1 MAMKLEKLDDQQVQG
16 IVSDAIRNA
25 KSFITDEISPVR
37 IKCSRYFEG
46 EVDIGQEAGRSGIVK
61 TVVRDTVRAVK
72 PSLMRIF
79 LSHSKAVEFLPREEN
94 DIESS
99 QQATEFLNYKFQH
112 LGGYNLLRDAIHE
125 ALIKKVGILRVYYK
139 EEPKTEIHTYDYLD
153 DTTFAV
159 LTSDPEVEIIEHEE
173 VYEKQT
179 MEDGIETETL
189 HHNCKISRTKKSG
202 DLVVDAVP
210 SEEFFIDRMAKSL
223 TEGEF
228 YVCGHSTEVTVSD
241 LLDMGYDYDDVSDLS
256 SEDSRDSTNDAEVF
270 ERRRYSVTHDK
281 DRNHTDPSSKKVLLT
296 QAFMKMDIEG
306 SGKAMLYSFILGG
319 DSYKLLEPPM
329 LCDEVP
335 YVGLSIDPEPHTFFG
350 RSLAD
355 IVMAEQDSATQI
367 YREILNNLSMSNLPR
382 MAVTDSVNL
391 DDLMN
396 LELGGIV
403 RTRTAPSQS
412 IQNLAVPFTA
422 SQSLGVMEYVDRIV
436 EDKTGI
442 TKASM
447 GLDPDSLQSVTKA
460 GVQATLQAQQG
471 QIEVMARNLAEG
483 LKELFGKM
491 LRCYTKHQDAPTVMR
506 LKGNFVPIDP
516 KVWQSASMDS
526 VVNVGLGTGRHD
538 ERLGGLQMMLQIQQ
552 QIMQA
557 YGTQNGLVSLT
568 NIRQTLADILD
579 GFGLRNTDRY
589 VQPMNPEIETQL
601 AQINAQK
608 TQQAQMMQAQ
618 NDPSQVLL
626 KAESMKAQ
634 TKAQTDMMKAQLMKE
649 KQDLQDDLDRD
660 KLDQELL
667 LRSAEILGKYGT
679 AVDVAQ
685 IQAEKNKARQ

>member
-1 MAMKLEKLDDQQVQG
+1 MKLQKLDDQQVQG
-16 IVSDAIRNA
+16 IVTDAIRSA
-25 KSFITDEISPVR
+25 KDFITDEISPVR
-37 IKCSRYFEG
+37 IKASRYFEG
-46 EVDIGQEAGRSGIVK
+46 EVDIGEEAGRSSIVK

-79 LSHSKAVEFLPREEN
+79 LSHSKAVEFLPREES
-94 DIESS
+94 DIQTA
-99 QQATEFLNYKFQH
+99 QQATEFLNWKFQQ

-125 ALIKKVGILRVYYK
+125 SLIKKVGIVRVYYK

-153 DTTFAV
+153 DATFAV
-159 LTSDPEVEIIEHEE
+159 LTNDPEVEIIEHEE
-173 VYEKQT
+173 IYQKQ
-179 MEDGIETETL
+179 MMDDGIETESL

-202 DLVVDAVP
+202 DLVVDSVP

-223 TEGEF
+223 KEGEF
-228 YVCGHSTEVTVSD
+228 YVAGHSTEVTVSD
-241 LLDMGYDYDDVSDLS
+241 LLDMGYDFDDISDLS
-256 SEDSRDSTNDAEVF
+256 SEDGTDSTNDAEVF

-281 DRNHTDPSSKKVLLT
+281 DRNASDPSSKKVMLT

-306 SGKAMLYSFILGG
+306 SGKAMLYSFICGG
-319 DSYKLLEPPM
+319 DTYKLLEPPM

-335 YVGLSIDPEPHTFFG
+335 YVALAIDPEPHTFFG

-422 SQSLGVMEYVDRIV
+422 GQSLGVMEYVDRIV

-460 GVQATLQAQQG
+460 GVMATLQAQQG
-471 QIEVMARNLAEG
+471 QTEVMARNLAEG
-483 LKELFGKM
+483 LKDLFGKM

-506 LKGNFVPIDP
+506 LRGNFVPIDP
-516 KVWQSASMDS
+516 KVWQSASMDTQC
-526 VVNVGLGTGRHD
+526 NVGLGTGRHD
-538 ERLGGLQMMLQIQQ
+538 ERQMGLQMMLQIQQ

-579 GFGLRNTDRY
+579 GFGLKNADRY
-589 VQPMNPEIETQL
+589 IQPMNPQIESQL
-601 AQINAQK
+601 AQIAMQK
-608 TQQAQMMQAQ
+608 AQQAQQMQAQ

-626 KAESMKAQ
+626 KAEAMKAQ
-634 TKAQTDMMKAQLMKE
+634 TKAQTDLTKAQLMKE
-649 KQDLQDDLDRD
+649 KQDMQDDLDRD

-685 IQAEKNKARQ
+685 IQAEKAKQRN

>member
-179 MEDGIETETL
+179 MEDGIETESL

-557 YGTQNGLVSLT
+557 YGTQNGLISLT
-568 NIRQTLADILD
+568 NIRQTLADLLD
-579 GFGLRNTDRY
+579 GFGIRNTDRY
-589 VQPMNPEIETQL
+589 LQPMNPEIETQL

>member
-1 MAMKLEKLDDQQVQG
+1 MKLQKLDEGQVQG
-16 IVSDAIRNA
+16 ILTDAIRSA
-25 KSFITDEISPVR
+25 KSFITDEIAPVR
-37 IKCSRYFEG
+37 IKASRYFEG
-46 EVDIGQEAGRSGIVK
+46 EVDIGKEAGRSGIVK
-61 TVVRDTVRAVK
+61 TVVRDVVRAVK

-79 LSHSKAVEFLPREEN
+79 LSHSKAVEFLPRQEE
-94 DIESS
+94 DIQSA
-99 QQATEFLNYKFQH
+99 QQATDFLNWKFQQ
-112 LGGYNLLRDAIHE
+112 LGGYNILRDAIHE
-125 ALIKKVGILRVYYK
+125 SLIKKVGIVRVFYK
-139 EEPKTEIHTYDYLD
+139 EDPKTEIHTYDYID

-159 LTSDPEVEIIEHEE
+159 LTNAPEVEILEHEE
-173 VYEKQT
+173 VYEKQ
-179 MEDGIETETL
+179 MMPDGQDTESL
-189 HHNCKISRTKKSG
+189 HHNCKISRTKKTG

-210 SEEFFIDRMAKSL
+210 SEEFFIDRNAKSL
-223 TEGEF
+223 KEGQF
-228 YVCGHSTEVTVSD
+228 YVTGHSTEVTVST
-241 LLDMGYDYDDVSDLS
+241 LVDMGYDFDTVSELS
-256 SEDSRDSTNDAEVF
+256 REDSRDTTLDAEVF

-281 DRNHTDPSSKKVLLT
+281 DDNSTDPSTKKVLLT
-296 QAFMKMDIEG
+296 QAFMEMDIEG
-306 SGKAMLYSFILGG
+306 SGKAMLYSFICGG
-319 DSYKLLEPPM
+319 DNYKLLEPPM

-335 YVGLSIDPEPHTFFG
+335 YVALAIDPEPHTFYG

-355 IVMAEQDSATQI
+355 IIMAEQDSATQI

-422 SQSLGVMEYVDRIV
+422 SQSLGVMQYVDRIV

-471 QIEVMARNLAEG
+471 QTEVMARNLAEG
-483 LKELFGKM
+483 LKDLFGKM
-491 LRCYTKHQDAPTVMR
+491 LRCYGKHQDAPSVMR

-516 KVWQSASMDS
+516 KVWQADMDS
-526 VVNVGLGTGRHD
+526 TVNVGLGTGRHD
-538 ERLGGLQMMLQIQQ
+538 ERQMGLQMMLGIQQ

-557 YGTQNGLVSLT
+557 FGTQNGLVSLT
-568 NIRQTLADILD
+568 NIRQTLADLLD
-579 GFGLRNTDRY
+579 GFGLKNAERY

-601 AQINAQK
+601 AQIAMQK
-608 TQQAQMMQAQ
+608 AQQAQAMQAQ
-618 NDPSQVLL
+618 SDPSQVLL
-626 KAESMKAQ
+626 KAEAMKAQ
-634 TKAQTDMMKAQLMKE
+634 TKAQTDLTKAQLMKE
-649 KQDLQDDLDRD
+649 KQEAQDDLDRD

-667 LRSAEILGKYGT
+667 IRSAEILGKYGT
-679 AVDVAQ
+679 SVDVAR
-685 IQAEKNKARQ
+685 IQAEKSKVRE

>member
-1 MAMKLEKLDDQQVQG
+1 MKLQKLDEGQVQG
-16 IVSDAIRNA
+16 ILTDAIRSA
-25 KSFITDEISPVR
+25 KSFITDEIAPVR
-37 IKCSRYFEG
+37 IKASRYFEG
-46 EVDIGQEAGRSGIVK
+46 EVDIGKEAGRSGIVK
-61 TVVRDTVRAVK
+61 TVVRDVVRAVK

-79 LSHSKAVEFLPREEN
+79 LSHSKAVEFLPRQEE
-94 DIESS
+94 DIQSA
-99 QQATEFLNYKFQH
+99 QQATDFLNWKFQQ
-112 LGGYNLLRDAIHE
+112 LGGYNILRDAIHE
-125 ALIKKVGILRVYYK
+125 SLIKKVGIVRVFYK
-139 EEPKTEIHTYDYLD
+139 EDPKTEIHTYDYID

-159 LTSDPEVEIIEHEE
+159 LTNDPEVEILEHEE
-173 VYEKQT
+173 VYEKQ
-179 MEDGIETETL
+179 MMPDGQDTESL
-189 HHNCKISRTKKSG
+189 HHNCKISRTKKTG

-210 SEEFFIDRMAKSL
+210 SEEFFIDRNAKSL
-223 TEGEF
+223 KEGQF
-228 YVCGHSTEVTVSD
+228 YVTGHSTEVTVST
-241 LLDMGYDYDDVSDLS
+241 LVDMGYDFDTVSELS
-256 SEDSRDSTNDAEVF
+256 REDSRDTTLDAEVF

-281 DRNHTDPSSKKVLLT
+281 DDNSTDPSTKKVLLT
-296 QAFMKMDIEG
+296 QAFMEMDIEG
-306 SGKAMLYSFILGG
+306 SGKAMLYSFICGG
-319 DSYKLLEPPM
+319 DNYTLLEPPM

-335 YVGLSIDPEPHTFFG
+335 YVALAIDPEPHTFYG

-355 IVMAEQDSATQI
+355 IIMAEQDSATQI

-422 SQSLGVMEYVDRIV
+422 SQSLGVMQYVDRIV

-471 QIEVMARNLAEG
+471 QTEVMARNLAEG
-483 LKELFGKM
+483 LKDLFGKM
-491 LRCYTKHQDAPTVMR
+491 LRCYGKHQDAPSVMR

-516 KVWQSASMDS
+516 KVWQSDMDS
-526 VVNVGLGTGRHD
+526 TVNVGLGTGRHD
-538 ERLGGLQMMLQIQQ
+538 ERQMGLQMMLGIQQ

-557 YGTQNGLVSLT
+557 FGTQNGLVSLT
-568 NIRQTLADILD
+568 NIRQTLADLLD
-579 GFGLRNTDRY
+579 GFGLKNAERY

-601 AQINAQK
+601 AQIAMQK
-608 TQQAQMMQAQ
+608 AQQAQAMQAQ
-618 NDPSQVLL
+618 SDPSQVLL
-626 KAESMKAQ
+626 KAEAMKAQ
-634 TKAQTDMMKAQLMKE
+634 TKAQTDLTKAQLMKE
-649 KQDLQDDLDRD
+649 KQEAQDDLDRD

-667 LRSAEILGKYGT
+667 IRSAEILGKYGT
-679 AVDVAQ
+679 SVDVAR
-685 IQAEKNKARQ
+685 IQAEKSKVRE

>member
-1 MAMKLEKLDDQQVQG
+1 MKLEKLDDQQVQG

-179 MEDGIETETL
+179 MEDGIETESL

>member
-179 MEDGIETETL
+179 MENGIETESL

-335 YVGLSIDPEPHTFFG
+335 YVALAIDPEPHTFFG

>member
-1 MAMKLEKLDDQQVQG
+1 MKLQKLDEGQVQG
-16 IVSDAIRNA
+16 ILTDAIRSA
-25 KSFITDEISPVR
+25 KSFITDEIAPVR
-37 IKCSRYFEG
+37 IKASRYFEG
-46 EVDIGQEAGRSGIVK
+46 EVDIGKEAGRSGIVK
-61 TVVRDTVRAVK
+61 TVVRDVVRAVK

-79 LSHSKAVEFLPREEN
+79 LSHSKAVEFLPRQEE
-94 DIESS
+94 DIQSA
-99 QQATEFLNYKFQH
+99 QQATDFLNWKFQQ
-112 LGGYNLLRDAIHE
+112 LGGYNILRDAIHE
-125 ALIKKVGILRVYYK
+125 SLIKKVGIVRVFYK
-139 EEPKTEIHTYDYLD
+139 EDPKTEIHTYDYID

-159 LTSDPEVEIIEHEE
+159 LTNDPEVEILEHEE
-173 VYEKQT
+173 VYEKQ
-179 MEDGIETETL
+179 MMPDGQDTESL
-189 HHNCKISRTKKSG
+189 HHNCKISRTKKTG

-210 SEEFFIDRMAKSL
+210 SEEFFIDRNAKSL
-223 TEGEF
+223 KEGQF
-228 YVCGHSTEVTVSD
+228 YVTGHSTEVTVST
-241 LLDMGYDYDDVSDLS
+241 LVDMGYDFDTVSELS
-256 SEDSRDSTNDAEVF
+256 REDSRDTALDAEVF

-281 DRNHTDPSSKKVLLT
+281 DDNSTDPSTKKVLLT
-296 QAFMKMDIEG
+296 QAFMEMDIEG
-306 SGKAMLYSFILGG
+306 SGKAMLYSFICGG
-319 DSYKLLEPPM
+319 DNYTLLEPPM

-335 YVGLSIDPEPHTFFG
+335 YVALAIDPEPHTFYG

-355 IVMAEQDSATQI
+355 IIMAEQDSATQI

-422 SQSLGVMEYVDRIV
+422 SQSLGVMQYVDRIV

-471 QIEVMARNLAEG
+471 QTEVMARNLAEG
-483 LKELFGKM
+483 LKDLFGKM
-491 LRCYTKHQDAPTVMR
+491 LRCYGKHQDAPSVMR

-516 KVWQSASMDS
+516 KVWQSDMDS
-526 VVNVGLGTGRHD
+526 TVNVGLGTGRHD
-538 ERLGGLQMMLQIQQ
+538 ERQMGLQMMLGIQQ

-557 YGTQNGLVSLT
+557 FGTQNGLVSLT
-568 NIRQTLADILD
+568 NIRQTLADLLD
-579 GFGLRNTDRY
+579 GFGLKNAERY

-601 AQINAQK
+601 AQIAMQK
-608 TQQAQMMQAQ
+608 AQQAQAMQAQ
-618 NDPSQVLL
+618 SDPSQVLL
-626 KAESMKAQ
+626 KAEAMKAQ
-634 TKAQTDMMKAQLMKE
+634 TKAQTDLTKAQLMKE
-649 KQDLQDDLDRD
+649 KQEAQDDLDRD

-667 LRSAEILGKYGT
+667 IRSAEILGKYGT
-679 AVDVAQ
+679 SVDVAR
-685 IQAEKNKARQ
+685 IQAEKSKVRE

>member
-471 QIEVMARNLAEG
+471 QIEVMARNIAEG

-538 ERLGGLQMMLQIQQ
+538 ERQMGLQMMLQIQQ

-634 TKAQTDMMKAQLMKE
+634 TKAQTDLMKAQLMKE

-685 IQAEKNKARQ
+685 IQAEKNKVRQ

>member
-179 MEDGIETETL
+179 LEDGIETESL

>member
-1 MAMKLEKLDDQQVQG
+1 MKLEKLDDQQVQG

-46 EVDIGQEAGRSGIVK
+46 EVDIGQEAGRSSIVK

-179 MEDGIETETL
+179 MEDGIETESL

>member
-1 MAMKLEKLDDQQVQG
+1 MAMKLQKLDEGQVQG
-16 IVSDAIRNA
+16 ILTDAIRSA
-25 KSFITDEISPVR
+25 KSFITDEIAPVR
-37 IKCSRYFEG
+37 IKASRYFEG
-46 EVDIGQEAGRSGIVK
+46 EVDIGKEAGRSGIVK
-61 TVVRDTVRAVK
+61 TVVRDVVRAVK

-79 LSHSKAVEFLPREEN
+79 LSHSKAVEFLPRQEE
-94 DIESS
+94 DIQSA
-99 QQATEFLNYKFQH
+99 QQATDFLNWKFQQ
-112 LGGYNLLRDAIHE
+112 LGGYNILRDAIHE
-125 ALIKKVGILRVYYK
+125 SLIKKVGIVRVFYK
-139 EEPKTEIHTYDYLD
+139 EDPKTEIHTYDYID

-159 LTSDPEVEIIEHEE
+159 LTNDPEVEILEHEE
-173 VYEKQT
+173 VYEKQ
-179 MEDGIETETL
+179 MMPDGQDTESL
-189 HHNCKISRTKKSG
+189 HHNCKISRTKKTG

-210 SEEFFIDRMAKSL
+210 SEEFFIDRNAKSL
-223 TEGEF
+223 KEGQF
-228 YVCGHSTEVTVSD
+228 YVTGHSTEVTVST
-241 LLDMGYDYDDVSDLS
+241 LVDMGYDFDTVSELS
-256 SEDSRDSTNDAEVF
+256 REDSRDTTLDAEVF

-281 DRNHTDPSSKKVLLT
+281 DDNSTDPSTKKVLLT
-296 QAFMKMDIEG
+296 QAFMEMDIEG
-306 SGKAMLYSFILGG
+306 SGKAMLYSFICGG
-319 DSYKLLEPPM
+319 DNYKLLEPPM

-335 YVGLSIDPEPHTFFG
+335 YVALAIDPEPHTFYG

-355 IVMAEQDSATQI
+355 IIMAEQDSATQI

-422 SQSLGVMEYVDRIV
+422 SQSLGVMQYVDRIV

-471 QIEVMARNLAEG
+471 QTEVMARNLAEG
-483 LKELFGKM
+483 LKDLFGKM
-491 LRCYTKHQDAPTVMR
+491 LRCYGKHQDAPSVMR

-516 KVWQSASMDS
+516 KVWQADMDS
-526 VVNVGLGTGRHD
+526 TVNVGLGTGRHD
-538 ERLGGLQMMLQIQQ
+538 ERQMGLQMMLGIQQ

-557 YGTQNGLVSLT
+557 FGTQNGLVSLT
-568 NIRQTLADILD
+568 NIRQTLADLLD
-579 GFGLRNTDRY
+579 GFGLKNAERY

-601 AQINAQK
+601 AQIAMQK
-608 TQQAQMMQAQ
+608 AQQAQAMQAQ
-618 NDPSQVLL
+618 SDPSQVLL
-626 KAESMKAQ
+626 KAEAMKAQ
-634 TKAQTDMMKAQLMKE
+634 TKAQTDLTKAQLMKE
-649 KQDLQDDLDRD
+649 KQEAQDDLDRD

-667 LRSAEILGKYGT
+667 IRSAEILGKYGT
-679 AVDVAQ
+679 SVDVAR
-685 IQAEKNKARQ
+685 IQAEKSKVRE

>member
-1 MAMKLEKLDDQQVQG
+1 MKLQKLDEGQVQG
-16 IVSDAIRNA
+16 ILTDAIRSA
-25 KSFITDEISPVR
+25 KSFITDEIAPVR
-37 IKCSRYFEG
+37 IKASRYFEG
-46 EVDIGQEAGRSGIVK
+46 EVDIGKEAGRSGIVK
-61 TVVRDTVRAVK
+61 TVVRDVVRAVK

-79 LSHSKAVEFLPREEN
+79 LSHSKAVEFLPRQEE
-94 DIESS
+94 DIQSA
-99 QQATEFLNYKFQH
+99 QQATDFLNWKFQQ
-112 LGGYNLLRDAIHE
+112 LGGYNILRDAIHE
-125 ALIKKVGILRVYYK
+125 SLIKKVGIVRVFYK
-139 EEPKTEIHTYDYLD
+139 EDPKTEIHTYDYID

-159 LTSDPEVEIIEHEE
+159 LTNDPEVEILEHEE
-173 VYEKQT
+173 VYEKQ
-179 MEDGIETETL
+179 MMPDGQDTESL
-189 HHNCKISRTKKSG
+189 HHNCKISRTKKTG

-210 SEEFFIDRMAKSL
+210 SEEFFIDRNAKSL
-223 TEGEF
+223 KEGQF
-228 YVCGHSTEVTVSD
+228 YVTGHSTEVTVST
-241 LLDMGYDYDDVSDLS
+241 LVDMGYDFDTVSELS
-256 SEDSRDSTNDAEVF
+256 REDSRDTTLDAEVF

-281 DRNHTDPSSKKVLLT
+281 DDNSTDPSTKKVLLT
-296 QAFMKMDIEG
+296 QAFMEMDIEG
-306 SGKAMLYSFILGG
+306 SGKAMLYSFICGG
-319 DSYKLLEPPM
+319 DNYKLLEPPM

-335 YVGLSIDPEPHTFFG
+335 YVALAIDPEPHTFYG

-355 IVMAEQDSATQI
+355 IIMAEQDSATQI

-422 SQSLGVMEYVDRIV
+422 SQSLGVMQYVDRIV

-471 QIEVMARNLAEG
+471 QTEVMARNLAEG
-483 LKELFGKM
+483 LKDLFGKM
-491 LRCYTKHQDAPTVMR
+491 LRCYGKHQDAPSVMR

-516 KVWQSASMDS
+516 KVWQSDMDS
-526 VVNVGLGTGRHD
+526 TVNVGLGTGRHD
-538 ERLGGLQMMLQIQQ
+538 ERQMGLQMMLGIQQ

-557 YGTQNGLVSLT
+557 FGTQNGLVSLT
-568 NIRQTLADILD
+568 NIRQTLADLLD
-579 GFGLRNTDRY
+579 GFGLKNAERY

-601 AQINAQK
+601 AQIAMQK
-608 TQQAQMMQAQ
+608 AQQAQAMQAQ
-618 NDPSQVLL
+618 SDPSQVLL
-626 KAESMKAQ
+626 KAEAMKAQ
-634 TKAQTDMMKAQLMKE
+634 TKAQTDLTKAQLMKE
-649 KQDLQDDLDRD
+649 KQEAQDDLDRD

-667 LRSAEILGKYGT
+667 IRSAEILGKYGT
-679 AVDVAQ
+679 SVDVAR
-685 IQAEKNKARQ
+685 IQAEKSKVRE

>member
-1 MAMKLEKLDDQQVQG
+1 MKLEKLDDQQVQG

-667 LRSAEILGKYGT
+667 LRSAEILGKYGQ

>member
-1 MAMKLEKLDDQQVQG
+1 MKLQKLDEGQVQG
-16 IVSDAIRNA
+16 ILTDAIRSA
-25 KSFITDEISPVR
+25 KSFITDEIAPVR
-37 IKCSRYFEG
+37 IKASRYFEG
-46 EVDIGQEAGRSGIVK
+46 EVDIGKEAGRSGIVK
-61 TVVRDTVRAVK
+61 TVVRDVVRAVK

-79 LSHSKAVEFLPREEN
+79 LSHSKAVEFLPRQEE
-94 DIESS
+94 DIQSA
-99 QQATEFLNYKFQH
+99 QQATDFLNWKFQQ
-112 LGGYNLLRDAIHE
+112 LGGYNILRDAIHE
-125 ALIKKVGILRVYYK
+125 SLIKKVGIVRVFYK
-139 EEPKTEIHTYDYLD
+139 EDPKTEIHTYDYID

-159 LTSDPEVEIIEHEE
+159 LTNDPEVEILEHEE
-173 VYEKQT
+173 VYEKQ
-179 MEDGIETETL
+179 MMPDGQDTESL
-189 HHNCKISRTKKSG
+189 HHNCKISRTKKTG

-210 SEEFFIDRMAKSL
+210 SEEFFIDRNAKSL
-223 TEGEF
+223 KEGQF
-228 YVCGHSTEVTVSD
+228 YVTGHSTEVTVST
-241 LLDMGYDYDDVSDLS
+241 LVDMGYDFDTVSELS
-256 SEDSRDSTNDAEVF
+256 REDSRDTTLDAEVF

-281 DRNHTDPSSKKVLLT
+281 DDNSTDPSTKKVLLT
-296 QAFMKMDIEG
+296 QAFMEMDIEG
-306 SGKAMLYSFILGG
+306 SGKAMLYSFICGG
-319 DSYKLLEPPM
+319 DNYTLLEPPM

-335 YVGLSIDPEPHTFFG
+335 YVALAIDPEPHTFYG

-355 IVMAEQDSATQI
+355 IIMAEQDSATQI

-422 SQSLGVMEYVDRIV
+422 SQSLGVMQYVDRIV

-471 QIEVMARNLAEG
+471 QTEVMARNLAEG
-483 LKELFGKM
+483 LKDLFGKM
-491 LRCYTKHQDAPTVMR
+491 LRCYGKHQDAPSVMR

-516 KVWQSASMDS
+516 KVWQADMDS
-526 VVNVGLGTGRHD
+526 TVNVGLGTGRHD
-538 ERLGGLQMMLQIQQ
+538 ERQMGLQMMLGIQQ

-557 YGTQNGLVSLT
+557 FGTQNGLVSLT
-568 NIRQTLADILD
+568 NIRQTLADLLD
-579 GFGLRNTDRY
+579 GFGLKNAERY

-601 AQINAQK
+601 AQIAMQK
-608 TQQAQMMQAQ
+608 AQQAQAMQAQ
-618 NDPSQVLL
+618 SDPSQVLL
-626 KAESMKAQ
+626 KAEAMKAQ
-634 TKAQTDMMKAQLMKE
+634 TKAQTDLTKAQLMKE
-649 KQDLQDDLDRD
+649 KQEAQDDLDRD

-667 LRSAEILGKYGT
+667 IRSAEILGKYGT
-679 AVDVAQ
+679 SVDVAR
-685 IQAEKNKARQ
+685 IQAEKSKVRE

>member
-179 MEDGIETETL
+179 MENGIETESL

>member
-46 EVDIGQEAGRSGIVK
+46 EVDIGQEAGRSSIVK

-179 MEDGIETETL
+179 MEDGIETESL

>member
-1 MAMKLEKLDDQQVQG
+1 MKLQKLDEGQVQG
-16 IVSDAIRNA
+16 ILTDAIRSA
-25 KSFITDEISPVR
+25 KSFITDEIAPVR
-37 IKCSRYFEG
+37 IKASRYFEG
-46 EVDIGQEAGRSGIVK
+46 EVDIGKEAGRSGIVK
-61 TVVRDTVRAVK
+61 TVVRDVVRAVK

-79 LSHSKAVEFLPREEN
+79 LSHSKAVEFLPRQEE
-94 DIESS
+94 DIQSA
-99 QQATEFLNYKFQH
+99 QQATDFLNWKFQQ
-112 LGGYNLLRDAIHE
+112 LGGYNILRDAIHE
-125 ALIKKVGILRVYYK
+125 SLIKKVGIVRVFYK
-139 EEPKTEIHTYDYLD
+139 EDPKTEIHTYDYID

-159 LTSDPEVEIIEHEE
+159 LTNDPEVEILEHEE
-173 VYEKQT
+173 VYEKQ
-179 MEDGIETETL
+179 MMPDGQDTESL
-189 HHNCKISRTKKSG
+189 HHNCKISRTKKTG

-210 SEEFFIDRMAKSL
+210 SEEFFIDRNAKSL
-223 TEGEF
+223 KEGQF
-228 YVCGHSTEVTVSD
+228 YVTGHSTEVTVST
-241 LLDMGYDYDDVSDLS
+241 LVDMGYDFDTVSELS
-256 SEDSRDSTNDAEVF
+256 REDSRDATLDAEVF

-281 DRNHTDPSSKKVLLT
+281 DDNSTDPSTKKVLLT
-296 QAFMKMDIEG
+296 QAFMEMDIEG
-306 SGKAMLYSFILGG
+306 SGKAMLYSFICGG
-319 DSYKLLEPPM
+319 DNYKLLEPPM

-335 YVGLSIDPEPHTFFG
+335 YVALAIDPEPHTFYG

-355 IVMAEQDSATQI
+355 IIMAEQDSATQI

-422 SQSLGVMEYVDRIV
+422 SQSLGVMQYVDRIV

-471 QIEVMARNLAEG
+471 QTEVMARNLAEG
-483 LKELFGKM
+483 LKDLFGKM
-491 LRCYTKHQDAPTVMR
+491 LRCYGKHQDAPSVMR

-516 KVWQSASMDS
+516 KVWQADMDS
-526 VVNVGLGTGRHD
+526 TVNVGLGTGRHD
-538 ERLGGLQMMLQIQQ
+538 ERQMGLQMMLGIQQ

-557 YGTQNGLVSLT
+557 FGTQNGLVSLT
-568 NIRQTLADILD
+568 NIRQTLADLLD
-579 GFGLRNTDRY
+579 GFGLKNAERY

-601 AQINAQK
+601 AQIAMQK
-608 TQQAQMMQAQ
+608 AQQAQAMQAQ
-618 NDPSQVLL
+618 SDPSQVLL
-626 KAESMKAQ
+626 KAEAMKAQ
-634 TKAQTDMMKAQLMKE
+634 TKAQTDLTKAQLMKE
-649 KQDLQDDLDRD
+649 KQEAQDDLDRD

-667 LRSAEILGKYGT
+667 IRSAEILGKYGT
-679 AVDVAQ
+679 SVDVAR
-685 IQAEKNKARQ
+685 IQAEKSKVRE

>member
-179 MEDGIETETL
+179 MENGIDTESL

-335 YVGLSIDPEPHTFFG
+335 YVALAIDPEPHTFFG

>member
-1 MAMKLEKLDDQQVQG
+1 MKLQKLDDQQVQG
-16 IVSDAIRNA
+16 IVTDAIRSA
-25 KSFITDEISPVR
+25 KDFITDEISPVR
-37 IKCSRYFEG
+37 IKASRYFEG
-46 EVDIGQEAGRSGIVK
+46 EVDIGQESGRSGIVK

-94 DIESS
+94 DIQSA
-99 QQATEFLNYKFQH
+99 QQATDFLNWKFQT
-112 LGGYNLLRDAIHE
+112 LGGYNILRDAIHE
-125 ALIKKVGILRVYYK
+125 SLIKKVGIVRVYYK
-139 EEPKTEIHTYDYLD
+139 EEPKTEIHTYDYID
-153 DTTFAV
+153 DATFAV
-159 LTSDPEVEIIEHEE
+159 LTNDPEVEIIEHEE
-173 VYEKQT
+173 VYEKQLLDEG
-179 MEDGIETETL
+179 MSTETL

-202 DLVVDAVP
+202 DLVVDSVP

-223 TEGEF
+223 KEGEF
-228 YVCGHSTEVTVSD
+228 YVTGHSTEVTVSD
-241 LLDMGYDYDDVSDLS
+241 LLDMGYDFDIVSHLS
-256 SEDSRDSTNDAEVF
+256 SEDGTDSTNDAEVF
-270 ERRRYSVTHDK
+270 ERRRYSVTSDK
-281 DRNHTDPSSKKVLLT
+281 DVNSTDPSTKKVMLT

-306 SGKAMLYSFILGG
+306 QGKAMLYSFICGG
-319 DSYKLLEPPM
+319 DTYELLEPPM

-335 YVGLSIDPEPHTFFG
+335 YVALAIDPEPHTFFG

-382 MAVTDSVNL
+382 MAINDNTNL
-391 DDLMN
+391 DDALN

-403 RTRTAPSQS
+403 RVRGNPQQA
-412 IQNLAVPFTA
+412 IHNLAVPFTA
-422 SQSLGVMEYVDRIV
+422 GQSLGVMEYIDRIV

-460 GVQATLQAQQG
+460 GVMATLSAQQG
-471 QIEVMARNLAEG
+471 QTEVMARNLAEG
-483 LKELFGKM
+483 LKDLFGKM

-506 LKGNFVPIDP
+506 LRGNFVPIDP
-516 KVWQSASMDS
+516 KVWQSASMDTQC
-526 VVNVGLGTGRHD
+526 NVGLGTGRHD
-538 ERLGGLQMMLQIQQ
+538 ERQMGLQMMLGIQQ

-568 NIRQTLADILD
+568 NIRHVLADLLD
-579 GFGLRNTDRY
+579 GFGLKNAERY
-589 VQPMNPEIETQL
+589 VQPMNPEIESKL
-601 AQINAQK
+601 AQIAMQK
-608 TQQAQMMQAQ
+608 AQQAQQMQAQ

-626 KAESMKAQ
+626 KAEAMKAQ
-634 TKAQTDMMKAQLMKE
+634 TKAQTDLTKAQLMKE
-649 KQDLQDDLDRD
+649 KQDQQDDLDRD
-660 KLDQELL
+660 RLDQELL

-685 IQAEKNKARQ
+685 IQAEKAKQRN

>member
-173 VYEKQT
+173 IYEKQT
-179 MEDGIETETL
+179 MEDGIETESL

-335 YVGLSIDPEPHTFFG
+335 YVALAIDPEPHTFFG

>member
-1 MAMKLEKLDDQQVQG
+1 MQKRYMAMKLEKLDDQQVQG

-179 MEDGIETETL
+179 MEDGIETESL

-447 GLDPDSLQSVTKA
+447 GLDPDSLQS
-460 GVQATLQAQQG
+460 
-471 QIEVMARNLAEG
+471 R
-483 LKELFGKM
+483 
-491 LRCYTKHQDAPTVMR
+491 
-506 LKGNFVPIDP
+506 
-516 KVWQSASMDS
+516 
-526 VVNVGLGTGRHD
+526 
-538 ERLGGLQMMLQIQQ
+538 
-552 QIMQA
+552 
-557 YGTQNGLVSLT
+557 
-568 NIRQTLADILD
+568 
-579 GFGLRNTDRY
+579 
-589 VQPMNPEIETQL
+589 
-601 AQINAQK
+601 
-608 TQQAQMMQAQ
+608 
-618 NDPSQVLL
+618 
-626 KAESMKAQ
+626 
-634 TKAQTDMMKAQLMKE
+634 
-649 KQDLQDDLDRD
+649 
-660 KLDQELL
+660 KLNC
-667 LRSAEILGKYGT
+667 RSY
-679 AVDVAQ
+679 
-685 IQAEKNKARQ
+685 

>member
-1 MAMKLEKLDDQQVQG
+1 MAMKLQKLDEGQVQG
-16 IVSDAIRNA
+16 ILTDAIRSA
-25 KSFITDEISPVR
+25 KSFITDEIAPVR
-37 IKCSRYFEG
+37 IKASRYFEG
-46 EVDIGQEAGRSGIVK
+46 EVDIGKEAGRSGIVK
-61 TVVRDTVRAVK
+61 TVVRDVVRAVK

-79 LSHSKAVEFLPREEN
+79 LSHSKAVEFLPRQEE
-94 DIESS
+94 DIQSA
-99 QQATEFLNYKFQH
+99 QQATDFLNWKFQQ
-112 LGGYNLLRDAIHE
+112 LGGYNILRDAIHE
-125 ALIKKVGILRVYYK
+125 SLIKKVGIVRVFYK
-139 EEPKTEIHTYDYLD
+139 EDPKTEIHTYDYID

-159 LTSDPEVEIIEHEE
+159 LTNDPEVEILEHEE
-173 VYEKQT
+173 VYEKQ
-179 MEDGIETETL
+179 MMPDGQDTESL
-189 HHNCKISRTKKSG
+189 HHNCKISRTKKTG

-210 SEEFFIDRMAKSL
+210 SEEFFIDRNAKSL
-223 TEGEF
+223 KEGQF
-228 YVCGHSTEVTVSD
+228 YVTGHSTEVTVST
-241 LLDMGYDYDDVSDLS
+241 LVDMGYDFDTVSELS
-256 SEDSRDSTNDAEVF
+256 REDSRDTTLDAEVF

-281 DRNHTDPSSKKVLLT
+281 DDNSTDPSTKKVLLT
-296 QAFMKMDIEG
+296 QAFMEMDIEG
-306 SGKAMLYSFILGG
+306 SGKAMLYSFICGG
-319 DSYKLLEPPM
+319 DNYKLLEPPM

-335 YVGLSIDPEPHTFFG
+335 YVALAIDPEPHTFYG

-355 IVMAEQDSATQI
+355 IIMAEQDSATQI

-422 SQSLGVMEYVDRIV
+422 SQSLGVMQYVDRIV

-471 QIEVMARNLAEG
+471 QTEVMARNLAEG
-483 LKELFGKM
+483 LKDLFGKM
-491 LRCYTKHQDAPTVMR
+491 LRCYGKHQDAPSVMR

-516 KVWQSASMDS
+516 KVWQSDMDS
-526 VVNVGLGTGRHD
+526 TVNVGLGTGRHD
-538 ERLGGLQMMLQIQQ
+538 ERQMGLQMMLGIQQ

-557 YGTQNGLVSLT
+557 FGTQNGLVSLT
-568 NIRQTLADILD
+568 NIRQTLADLLD
-579 GFGLRNTDRY
+579 GFGLKNAERY

-601 AQINAQK
+601 AQIAMQK
-608 TQQAQMMQAQ
+608 AQQAQAMQAQ
-618 NDPSQVLL
+618 SDPSQVLL
-626 KAESMKAQ
+626 KAEAMKAQ
-634 TKAQTDMMKAQLMKE
+634 TKAQTDLTKAQLMKE
-649 KQDLQDDLDRD
+649 KQEAQDDLDRD

-667 LRSAEILGKYGT
+667 IRSAEILGKYGT
-679 AVDVAQ
+679 SVDVAR
-685 IQAEKNKARQ
+685 IQAEKSKVRE

>member
-667 LRSAEILGKYGT
+667 LRSAEILGKYGQ

>member
-173 VYEKQT
+173 IYEKQT
-179 MEDGIETETL
+179 MEDGIETESL

-355 IVMAEQDSATQI
+355 IVMQEQDSATQI

>member
-1 MAMKLEKLDDQQVQG
+1 MKLEKLDDQQVQG

>member
-1 MAMKLEKLDDQQVQG
+1 MKLEKLDDQQVQG

-179 MEDGIETETL
+179 LEDGIETESL

-335 YVGLSIDPEPHTFFG
+335 YVALAIDPEPHTFFG

>member
-1 MAMKLEKLDDQQVQG
+1 MKLQKLDDQQVQG
-16 IVSDAIRNA
+16 IVTDAIRSA
-25 KSFITDEISPVR
+25 KDFITDEIAPVR
-37 IKCSRYFEG
+37 IKASRYFEG
-46 EVDIGQEAGRSGIVK
+46 EVDIGQESGRSGIVK

-94 DIESS
+94 DIQSA
-99 QQATEFLNYKFQH
+99 QQATDFLNWKFQT
-112 LGGYNLLRDAIHE
+112 LGGYNILRDAIHE
-125 ALIKKVGILRVYYK
+125 SLIKKVGIVRVYYK
-139 EEPKTEIHTYDYLD
+139 EEPKTEIHTYDYID
-153 DTTFAV
+153 DATFAV
-159 LTSDPEVEIIEHEE
+159 LTNDPEVEIIEHEE
-173 VYEKQT
+173 VYEKQLLDEG
-179 MEDGIETETL
+179 MSTETL

-202 DLVVDAVP
+202 DLVVDSVP

-223 TEGEF
+223 KEGEF
-228 YVCGHSTEVTVSD
+228 YVTGHSTEVTVSD
-241 LLDMGYDYDDVSDLS
+241 LLDMGYDFDIVSHLS
-256 SEDSRDSTNDAEVF
+256 SEDGTDSTNDAEVF
-270 ERRRYSVTHDK
+270 ERRRYSVTSDK
-281 DRNHTDPSSKKVLLT
+281 DVNSTDPSTKKVMLT

-306 SGKAMLYSFILGG
+306 QGKAMLYSFICGG
-319 DSYKLLEPPM
+319 DTYELLEPPM

-335 YVGLSIDPEPHTFFG
+335 YVALAIDPEPHTFFG

-382 MAVTDSVNL
+382 MAINDNTNL
-391 DDLMN
+391 DDALN

-403 RTRTAPSQS
+403 RVRGNPQQA
-412 IQNLAVPFTA
+412 IHNLAVPFTA
-422 SQSLGVMEYVDRIV
+422 GQSLGVMEYIDRIV

-460 GVQATLQAQQG
+460 GVMATLSAQQG
-471 QIEVMARNLAEG
+471 QTEVMARNLAEG
-483 LKELFGKM
+483 LKDLFGKM

-506 LKGNFVPIDP
+506 LRGNFVPIDP
-516 KVWQSASMDS
+516 KVWQSASMDTQC
-526 VVNVGLGTGRHD
+526 NVGLGTGRHD
-538 ERLGGLQMMLQIQQ
+538 ERQMGLQMMLGIQQ

-568 NIRQTLADILD
+568 NIRHVLADLLD
-579 GFGLRNTDRY
+579 GFGLKNAERY
-589 VQPMNPEIETQL
+589 VQPMDPEIESKL
-601 AQINAQK
+601 AQIAMQK
-608 TQQAQMMQAQ
+608 AQQAQQMQAQ

-626 KAESMKAQ
+626 KAEAMKAQ
-634 TKAQTDMMKAQLMKE
+634 TKAQTDLTKAQLMKE
-649 KQDLQDDLDRD
+649 KQDQQDDLDRD
-660 KLDQELL
+660 RLDQELL

-685 IQAEKNKARQ
+685 IQAEKAKQRN

>member
-179 MEDGIETETL
+179 MEDGIETESL

>member
-173 VYEKQT
+173 IYEKQT
-179 MEDGIETETL
+179 MEDGIETESL

-471 QIEVMARNLAEG
+471 QIEVMARNIAEG

>member
-1 MAMKLEKLDDQQVQG
+1 MKLEKLDDQQVQG

-179 MEDGIETETL
+179 LEDGIETESL

>member
-1 MAMKLEKLDDQQVQG
+1 MAMKLQKLDEGQVQG
-16 IVSDAIRNA
+16 ILTDAIRSA
-25 KSFITDEISPVR
+25 KSFITDEIAPVR
-37 IKCSRYFEG
+37 IKASRYFEG
-46 EVDIGQEAGRSGIVK
+46 EVDIGKEAGRSGIVK
-61 TVVRDTVRAVK
+61 TVVRDVVRAVK

-79 LSHSKAVEFLPREEN
+79 LSHSKAVEFLPRQEE
-94 DIESS
+94 DIQSA
-99 QQATEFLNYKFQH
+99 QQATDFLNWKFQQ
-112 LGGYNLLRDAIHE
+112 LGGYNILRDAIHE
-125 ALIKKVGILRVYYK
+125 SLIKKVGIVRVFYK
-139 EEPKTEIHTYDYLD
+139 EDPKTEIHTYDYID

-159 LTSDPEVEIIEHEE
+159 LTNDPEVEILEHEE
-173 VYEKQT
+173 VYEKQ
-179 MEDGIETETL
+179 MMPDGQDTESL
-189 HHNCKISRTKKSG
+189 HHNCKISRTKKTG

-210 SEEFFIDRMAKSL
+210 SEEFFIDRNAKSL
-223 TEGEF
+223 KEGQF
-228 YVCGHSTEVTVSD
+228 YVTGHSTEVTVST
-241 LLDMGYDYDDVSDLS
+241 LVDMGYDFDTVSELS
-256 SEDSRDSTNDAEVF
+256 REDSRDTTLDAEVF

-281 DRNHTDPSSKKVLLT
+281 DDNSTDPSTKKVLLT
-296 QAFMKMDIEG
+296 QAFMEMDIEG
-306 SGKAMLYSFILGG
+306 SGKAMLYSFICGG
-319 DSYKLLEPPM
+319 DNYTLLEPPM

-335 YVGLSIDPEPHTFFG
+335 YVALAIDPEPHTFYG

-355 IVMAEQDSATQI
+355 IIMAEQDSATQI

-422 SQSLGVMEYVDRIV
+422 SQSLGVMQYVDRIV

-471 QIEVMARNLAEG
+471 QTEVMARNLAEG
-483 LKELFGKM
+483 LKDLFGKM
-491 LRCYTKHQDAPTVMR
+491 LRCYGKHQDAPSVMR

-516 KVWQSASMDS
+516 KVWQSDMDS
-526 VVNVGLGTGRHD
+526 TVNVGLGTGRHD
-538 ERLGGLQMMLQIQQ
+538 ERQMGLQMMLGIQQ

-557 YGTQNGLVSLT
+557 FGTQNGLVSLT
-568 NIRQTLADILD
+568 NIRQTLADLLD
-579 GFGLRNTDRY
+579 GFGLKNAERY

-601 AQINAQK
+601 AQIAMQK
-608 TQQAQMMQAQ
+608 AQQAQAMQAQ
-618 NDPSQVLL
+618 SDPSQVLL
-626 KAESMKAQ
+626 KAEAMKAQ
-634 TKAQTDMMKAQLMKE
+634 TKAQTDLTKAQLMKE
-649 KQDLQDDLDRD
+649 KQEAQDDLDRD

-667 LRSAEILGKYGT
+667 IRSAEILGKYGT
-679 AVDVAQ
+679 SVDVAR
-685 IQAEKNKARQ
+685 IQAEKSKVRE

>member
-179 MEDGIETETL
+179 LEDGIETESL

-335 YVGLSIDPEPHTFFG
+335 YVALAIDPEPHTFFG

>member
-1 MAMKLEKLDDQQVQG
+1 MKLEKLDDQQVQG

-471 QIEVMARNLAEG
+471 QIEVMARNIAEG

-538 ERLGGLQMMLQIQQ
+538 ERQMGLQMMLQIQQ

-634 TKAQTDMMKAQLMKE
+634 TKAQTDLMKAQLMKE

-685 IQAEKNKARQ
+685 IQAEKNKVRQ